1 MCGLPE
7 DRSMSQ
13 HKGPKGLGHRAVKI
27 ETIHHEH
34 LRPYGARLP
43 AHLRNLASR
52 EQRRGLKL

>member
-1 MCGLPE
+1 
-7 DRSMSQ
+7 MSQ
-13 HKGPKGLGHRAVKI
+13 HKGAKGPAHRAVKI
-27 ETIHHEH
+27 EAIHHKP